1 MELELFVME
10 TCDGEEEIA
19 GNEPVVGAVSG
30 GKEISAAVRNRK
42 RVIQLLL
49 ELLAMER
56 RDARLRAGNAPIAR
70 VARQRKVTCD
80 CEKETAPVVRVV

>member
-1 MELELFVME
+1 MHNSLHSEQRKSVTRDSERALAMYMGLELFAME

-19 GNEPVVGAVSG
+19 GNAPVVGAVSG
-30 GKEISAAVRNRK
+30 GKKISAVVTNRK

-56 RDARLRAGNAPIAR
+56 RDA
-70 VARQRKVTCD
+70 
-80 CEKETAPVVRVV
+80 

>member
-1 MELELFVME
+1 MYLELELFAME

-19 GNEPVVGAVSG
+19 GNTNVVGAVSG
-30 GKEISAAVRNRK
+30 GQEISAAVRNRK

-56 RDARLRAGNAPIAR
+56 RDARWRAGNAPIA
-70 VARQRKVTCD
+70 
-80 CEKETAPVVRVV
+80 